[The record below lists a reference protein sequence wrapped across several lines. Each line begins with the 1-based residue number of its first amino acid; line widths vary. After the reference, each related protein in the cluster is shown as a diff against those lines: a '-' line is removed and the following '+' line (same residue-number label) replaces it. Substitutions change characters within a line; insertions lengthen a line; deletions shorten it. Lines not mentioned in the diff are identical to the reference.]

1 MSNAIELR
9 EEDLRSV
16 LLDFEEALEKISLLK
31 EELPKMESKLKE
43 ILEDSKEM
51 VTLEEFS
58 KKYFEDD
65 FKGNDV
71 RCFSC
76 SLNDFVCE
84 TLDVFLVKRSLLRSE
99 NENRI

>member
-16 LLDFEEALEKISLLK
+16 LFNFEEALEKISLLK
-31 EELPKMESKLKE
+31 EELPKIESKLKE

-51 VTLEEFS
+51 VTLEEFR

-65 FKGNDV
+65 SEDNNVK
-71 RCFSC
+71 CFAC

-84 TLDVFLVKRSLLRSE
+84 TLDVFLIKRCLLK
-99 NENRI
+99 

>member
-16 LLDFEEALEKISLLK
+16 LFNFEEALEKISLLK

-51 VTLEEFS
+51 VALEEFE
-58 KKYFEDD
+58 KKH
-65 FKGNDV
+65 FKGIYV
-71 RCFSC
+71 EELSYR
-76 SLNDFVCE
+76 LNACVSRAYFNIGYFWRA
-84 TLDVFLVKRSLLRSE
+84 T
-99 NENRI
+99 I

>member
-1 MSNAIELR
+1 MNNAIELR

-16 LLDFEEALEKISLLK
+16 LCNFEEALEKIGLLK
-31 EELPKMESKLKE
+31 DELPKIESKLKE

-51 VTLEEFS
+51 VTLEEFR

-65 FKGNDV
+65 SEDNNVK
-71 RCFSC
+71 CFAC

-84 TLDVFLVKRSLLRSE
+84 TLDVFLIKRCLLK
-99 NENRI
+99 

>member
-16 LLDFEEALEKISLLK
+16 LFNFEEALEKIGFLK
-31 EELPKMESKLKE
+31 DELPKIESKLKE

-51 VTLEEFS
+51 VTLEEFR

-65 FKGNDV
+65 SEDNNVK
-71 RCFSC
+71 CFAC

-84 TLDVFLVKRSLLRSE
+84 TLDVFLIKRCLLK
-99 NENRI
+99 